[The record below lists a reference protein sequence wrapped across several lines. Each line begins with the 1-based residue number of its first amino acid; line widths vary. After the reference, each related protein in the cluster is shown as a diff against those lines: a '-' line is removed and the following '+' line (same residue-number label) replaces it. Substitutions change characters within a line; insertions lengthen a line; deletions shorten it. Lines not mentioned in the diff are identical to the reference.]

1 MKPSYT
7 VLAGPNGA
15 GKSTFYETF
24 SLLGFRTGKFVNPD
38 VIATGLRQEGNV
50 SEKLIDYHAGRETL
64 RTVADCV
71 KNQVDFMRET
81 TLSGHEILRSME
93 RAQAAGYEVN
103 LVYIGL
109 DEVELSVN
117 RVATRVACGGH
128 DIPAEAIRRR
138 YEKSIRNAGRACR
151 LADNVIFYDNSS
163 DNGYYPLAQIRSG
176 RLSWF
181 SFRRSG
187 WLNKLLGE
195 WVPLV

>member
-38 VIATGLRQEGNV
+38 VIANRLRLEGKV
-50 SEKLIDYHAGRETL
+50 SENLIDYYAGREAL
-64 RTVADCV
+64 RTVADCIE
-71 KNQVDFMRET
+71 NQVDFTRES

-93 RAQAAGYEVN
+93 LAKAAGYDVN

-109 DEVELSVN
+109 NGVELSVT
-117 RVATRVACGGH
+117 RVAIRVACGGH

-138 YEKSIRNAGRACR
+138 YEKSIRNAARACHI
-151 LADNVIFYDNSS
+151 ADNIIIYDNSS
-163 DNGYYPLAQIRSG
+163 DKGYYPLAQIRLG

-181 SFRRSG
+181 SFRSSN
-187 WLNKLLGE
+187 WLNKLLSE
-195 WVPLV
+195 WIPMV